1 MEKWGINPG
10 LGIEEIKIKLQGKMD
25 QIPGRTG
32 LFYKNLITGETV
44 CIDADEEYLAASV
57 IKLPLFCCYEMLD
70 AQGKISLEEKI
81 IVTEE
86 DKVPVCGA
94 LTLFTGEVEA
104 DIRTLCKLMISISDN
119 TATNVLINRL
129 GIDKCWVY
137 FQELLGFKGTRI
149 YRLLFDDSE
158 EARGLENKIVLT
170 ELADL
175 LEKIYRNE
183 FVNEAVSQEIIDIL
197 LLQQINHKMYGRI
210 TDDVD
215 MAHKTGEAE
224 GITNDV
230 GIVYAEQPFVLCF
243 AGNDTD
249 VPEFEDFIR
258 WTSAMFYERC
268 NKDVKKVK

>member
-1 MEKWGINPG
+1 MEKWGIKPG
-10 LGIEEIKIKLQGKMD
+10 LEIEEIKKKLQKKMD

-32 LFYKNLITGETV
+32 LFYKNLVTGET
-44 CIDADEEYLAASV
+44 ISIYADEEYLAASV

-70 AQGKISLEEKI
+70 AQGKISLDEKI
-81 IVTEE
+81 TVTEA

-94 LTLFTGEVEA
+94 LSLFTGDVEA

-129 GIDKCWVY
+129 GIDKCWEL
-137 FQELLGFKGTRI
+137 FQDLLGFRGTRI

-183 FVNEAVSQEIIDIL
+183 FVSESVSQEIIDVL

-215 MAHKTGEAE
+215 MAHKTGEDE

-230 GIVYAEQPFVLCF
+230 GIVYADQPFILCF

-258 WTSAMFYERC
+258 WTSAMFYDRC
-268 NKDVKKVK
+268 QNK